1 MAYLVNQARVAS
13 ITIGGVN
20 YTSNLLSW
28 QVSDSSAFKNGLIST
43 TGQVVLGEN
52 PAGQSLGDYERNQF
66 KRGVPVI
73 LDIQDPVTSA
83 SIRHPR
89 GYLYVISTGY
99 NAESSSLEID
109 IGCRL
114 TLAALNDD
122 PSEILP
128 LVPLPL
134 EPERQDLSNCGAS
147 FASAGQCLYQDNQGS
162 YQVVT
167 FFDGDT
173 PDLAA
178 AGEWVSVLQ
187 STAISARP
195 MLGGEAIPDTVKLA
209 YQVAAG
215 LLGSESSKIEET
227 ITESYYFIQYPATT
241 FARIGAGLGGIDGV
255 STTSTVAGRTSA
267 CGNSPGEPAGNPD
280 LIACNEGYQTS
291 EEPTILE
298 AYNRVID
305 LTYYEGPANQN
316 NKSTSY
322 KYGPAVELNG
332 QYFSDLFAYCR
343 YTWATAC
350 NPNGSCAFEGMNE
363 ILQGYTETTS
373 YFGPAGEL
381 VKTVVDN
388 YDNILTAAQPFDWRA
403 GSVDGLP
410 REFSEINY
418 INGST
423 TRTVRVG
430 SGTTLTYNKR
440 ALSIGDVLATTRGAY
455 YIDGKRVYLSPLDSN
470 GQSSI
475 IIGSIL
481 GKAEN
486 QATVCSPVYDPATKY
501 YVLTCPWPVAYI
513 TTSSGFEWPAECK
526 VSYWDYS
533 PAYTAGPPGYQTTP
547 AYLVF
552 DVVGGEIR
560 EGESGVLNIH
570 DTTSNVSVSSP
581 NGVFYRSSRTVT
593 ENSYVDDVNIEDT
606 YTWTSSADKQTG
618 IFRASLDALNGT
630 LTRTRRRSR
639 TITAA
644 PLAPDSV
651 AQTTANTEER
661 TAEYPIFVNTYVE
674 PPVEAGPYVVE
685 EQMPVPLLLPTA
697 DEILAAVDV
706 YSSYLIRFIK
716 GDSLGYTIGES
727 LRPEIV
733 TGWRPGMPFRFV
745 DQEKGKILALR
756 MDACSWGVTQ
766 TETAVVT
773 NGIWVG
779 DSNGTLTVPS
789 NLQGNSIPS
798 LDEDPPTPPSNVIT
812 PPAITGETYTTTGP
826 LAFVIQ
832 VHFGT
837 KIVLPFSESTSIL
850 TPAVPTDIAVSWT
863 STCWVSGLILQPG
876 NLLSLTAT
884 GSLPIGANGT
894 LVTAG
899 ATLINANLFGA

>member
-1 MAYLVNQARVAS
+1 MSYIVNQARVAS

-28 QVSDSSAFKNGLIST
+28 QVSDTTAFKNGIVSTSGSLI
-43 TGQVVLGEN
+43 LGEN
-52 PAGQSLGDYERNQF
+52 PAGQDLGDYDRNQF

-73 LDIQDPVTSA
+73 LDIQDPETSTPV
-83 SIRHPR
+83 RHPR

-99 NAESSSLEID
+99 SAESSSLEVQ

-134 EPERQDLSNCGAS
+134 EPERQDLGNCSAS
-147 FASAGQCLYQDNQGS
+147 FASAGQFVYQDNQGDLE
-162 YQVVT
+162 VVT

-173 PDLAA
+173 LDVAA

-187 STAISARP
+187 QTALSAAP
-195 MLGGEAIPDTVKLA
+195 MLGGSAIPDTVKLA

-241 FARIGAGLGGIDGV
+241 FARIGEGLGAIDGI
-255 STTSTVAGRTSA
+255 STTSTIAGRTSA

-291 EEPTILE
+291 EEPSIVE
-298 AYNRVID
+298 AYSRAID

-332 QYFSDLFAYCR
+332 QYFADLFAYCR

-350 NPNGSCAFEGMNE
+350 NPNGSCSFEGMTE
-363 ILQGYTETTS
+363 VLQGYSETTN

-423 TRTVRVG
+423 SRTIRVG
-430 SGTTLTYNKR
+430 SGTTLVYRSK
-440 ALSIGDVLATTRGAY
+440 ALTAIQAANSSGAY
-455 YIDGKRVYLSPLDSN
+455 FVDGGRLYLSSRDSN
-470 GQSSI
+470 GNLSTQL
-475 IIGSIL
+475 GAIL
-481 GKAEN
+481 GKGAGQQTICTWQYISATKTYE
-486 QATVCSPVYDPATKY
+486 TVCQYGSG
-501 YVLTCPWPVAYI
+501 YVSTNAGYEWPVLIQTA
-513 TTSSGFEWPAECK
+513 
-526 VSYWDYS
+526 YWDS
-533 PAYTAGPPGYQTTP
+533 IPANGSGVGPYVILDFNGDFPG
-547 AYLVF
+547 
-552 DVVGGEIR
+552 GGE
-560 EGESGVLNIH
+560 GVLNIH
-570 DTTSNVSVSSP
+570 DNISNVSVASP
-581 NGVFYRSSRTVT
+581 NGVFYRSSRTIT

-606 YTWTSSADKQTG
+606 YTWTSPTDKGIG
-618 IFRASLDALNGT
+618 IFRSSLDALNGV

-639 TITAA
+639 TISAA
-644 PLAPDSV
+644 PIAPDSV
-651 AQTTANTEER
+651 AQTAASTEEK
-661 TAEYPIFVNTYVE
+661 TSEYPIFVDTYVE

-685 EQMPVPLLLPTA
+685 EQMPVPLLLPTSQ
-697 DEILAAVDV
+697 EILDAVDV
-706 YSSYLIRFIK
+706 YSNYLIRFIK

-745 DQEKGKILALR
+745 DQEKNKILALR
-756 MDACSWGVTQ
+756 MDACVWGVTQ

-779 DSNGTLTVPS
+779 DSNGTLTAPS

-798 LDEDPPTPPSNVIT
+798 LDEDPPTPPSNVVT

-826 LAFVIQ
+826 LAFVIK

-850 TPAVPTDIAVSWT
+850 TPVVPTDIAVSWT

-876 NLLSLTAT
+876 SLLSLTST

-899 ATLINANLFGA
+899 ATLINSNLFGP